1 MKRRDALKIM
11 GAGVASVF
19 MLNIAPK
26 THAAILKDREKSKNR
41 LVFYFTATGNS
52 LFIAKQFSDAPLSIP
67 QELKKGNNIRQRIC
81 KCSRMVEQLC
91 QRPRP
96 EQ

>member
-26 THAAILKDREKSKNR
+26 THAAILKVTISH
-41 LVFYFTATGNS
+41 
-52 LFIAKQFSDAPLSIP
+52 
-67 QELKKGNNIRQRIC
+67 
-81 KCSRMVEQLC
+81 
-91 QRPRP
+91 
-96 EQ
+96 